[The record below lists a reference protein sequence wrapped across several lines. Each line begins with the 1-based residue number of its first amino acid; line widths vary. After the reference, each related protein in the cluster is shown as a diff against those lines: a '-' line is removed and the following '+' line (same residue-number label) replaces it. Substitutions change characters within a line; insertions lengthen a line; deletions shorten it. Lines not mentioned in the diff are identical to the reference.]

1 MTKTKTVKTKI
12 GMNSLKALDPN
23 QEILDTVLI
32 GFRARRQSGPAIVFA
47 LVYRR
52 RSDGQ
57 QRRVTIGRWGALT
70 PDDARQEAKRL
81 AGLVALGGDP
91 AGDRRTERDALTCN
105 ELFAEYLA
113 AAKAGRIL
121 GRRGTSKKAITQYQD
136 ANAIRAHLA
145 PLIGDRKVR
154 DVTRSDVGA
163 TMHAIASGAT
173 ARSFKGKPRGV
184 SRIAGG
190 KGAATRTV
198 GLLGSIFSF
207 AVSRGLRDDNPVSR
221 IRKFAGVQRDRR
233 LSNEEFAALATGLK
247 RAFEN
252 ETWPPAVN
260 ALRFLA
266 LTGWRSGEALGL
278 RWSHVDLVTRT
289 ARLDD
294 TKTGKSMRPLSHAAC
309 DLLRSLPRTGDND
322 FVFPASRGAGPMGGF
337 KRHVRKIIAD
347 AGLPRDVTPNVLRH
361 TFASVAAE
369 LGLSDPTIASLVGH
383 RGRTITSRY
392 VHFADAVLLQA
403 ADQVANRIVEL
414 MREASASGTVVELR
428 RTVNLLT

>member
-12 GMNSLKALDPN
+12 GMRELKALTPN
-23 QEILDTVLI
+23 TELLDTSVI
-32 GFRARRQSGPAIVFA
+32 GFRARRQSGAAVTFSLA
-47 LVYRR
+47 YRA
-52 RSDGQ
+52 DGE
-57 QRRVTIGRWGALT
+57 QRRITIGRWGSPLT
-70 PDDARQEAKRL
+70 PDQARKEALRL
-81 AGLVALGGDP
+81 LGEVAKGEDP
-91 AGDRRTERDALTCN
+91 ARDKRDRRKAMMMT
-105 ELFAEYLA
+105 ELFGLYLDA
-113 AAKAGRIL
+113 ARAGHIL
-121 GRRGTSKKAITQYQD
+121 GRRGTPKKASTQSSDARAIT
-136 ANAIRAHLA
+136 AHLD
-145 PLIGDRKVR
+145 PLLGDRKVR
-154 DVTRSDVGA
+154 DVTRRDVEL
-163 TMHAIASGAT
+163 TMHAIADGKT
-173 ARSFKGKPRGV
+173 ARSIKGKPRGV
-184 SRIAGG
+184 SRISGG
-190 KGAATRTV
+190 RGAASRTV
-198 GLLGSIFSF
+198 GLLGSVFTF
-207 AVSRGLRDDNPVSR
+207 AVSREMIESNPCSR
-221 IRKFAGVQRDRR
+221 IRKFAENRRDRR
-233 LSNEEFAALATGLK
+233 LSDEEFAALATGLK

-309 DLLRSLPRTGDND
+309 DLLRSLPRTCDND
-322 FVFPASRGAGPMGGF
+322 LVFPASRGSGPMGGF

-347 AGLPRDVTPNVLRH
+347 AGLPRDVTPHVLRH

-414 MREASASGTVVELR
+414 MREASASTELS
-428 RTVNLLT
+428 TY

>member
-1 MTKTKTVKTKI
+1 MTVIRTKI
-12 GMNSLKALDPN
+12 GMKVLKALGPDT
-23 QEILDTVLI
+23 EVLDTALT
-32 GFRARRQSGPAIVFA
+32 GFRARRQSGAAITFA

-52 RSDGQ
+52 RSDGK
-57 QRRVTIGRWGALT
+57 QRRATIGRWGPLT
-70 PDDARQEAKRL
+70 ADQARQEAQRL
-81 AGLVALGGDP
+81 AGIVALGGDP
-91 AGDRRTERDALTCN
+91 AGDRRDERDAPTMH
-105 ELFAEYLA
+105 ELFVAYLA

-121 GRRGTSKKAITQYQD
+121 GRRGTPKKAITQYQD
-136 ANAIRAHLA
+136 ANAIRAHLG
-145 PLIGDRKVR
+145 PLLGDRKVR
-154 DVTRSDVGA
+154 DVTRSDVET
-163 TMHAIASGAT
+163 TMHAIAAGKT
-173 ARSFKGKPRGV
+173 ARSFKGKARGV

-252 ETWPPAVN
+252 ETWPPAIN

-278 RWSHVDLVTRT
+278 RWSQVDLVTRT

-294 TKTGKSMRPLSHAAC
+294 TKTGKSMRPLSHAAS

-322 FVFPASRGAGPMGGF
+322 LVFPASRGGGVMGGF
-337 KRHVRKIIAD
+337 KKFARQMIAD
-347 AGLPRDVTPNVLRH
+347 AGLTGVSPHVLRH
-361 TFASVAAE
+361 TFASVAADLQYSE
-369 LGLSDPTIASLVGH
+369 PTIGALVGH
-383 RGRTITSRY
+383 RGRSVTSRY
-392 VHFADAVLLQA
+392 THHADAVLLQA
-403 ADQVANRIVEL
+403 ADQVASRIVEL
-414 MREASASGTVVELR
+414 MGASSASAKVVELR
-428 RTVNLLT
+428 PASG